1 MTVEHTCNSYYAS
14 LFHWKIKPLWENTKM
29 LVIRI
34 SPLTFIDDQIN
45 PNFKKIAYANFM
57 GKWVN
62 AGNLHLI
69 ILISFAQCFA
79 PLQPILLSYLQLAKK
94 WFH

>member
-1 MTVEHTCNSYYAS
+1 
-14 LFHWKIKPLWENTKM
+14 M
-29 LVIRI
+29 LVISI

-45 PNFKKIAYANFM
+45 PIFKKIAYANFV

-69 ILISFAQCFA
+69 ILISFPQCFA

-94 WFH
+94 WLHCGKMRKTRIIAMPIGNWGSVWLSG